1 MDKTY
6 PYQTFLYGVVY
17 YPEQWPETR
26 WDEDLARIAQT
37 RMNVVRMG
45 EGAWSVWEPEE
56 SRYDFALFDRALA
69 LCERHGLRAIM
80 GTPTYTPPAW
90 LTERYPEVLRVD
102 YGGTRL
108 RHGSRRHYN
117 YTAPVYL
124 EKSRAITRTLAEHYR
139 SHPAVVGWQVD
150 NELNCHLDVSFAAS
164 DHEAFRAWC
173 RERYGTLEQLNHA
186 WGTAFWSQTYAAWD
200 EVWLPRPT
208 VTYQNPGL
216 LLDFYRFTSD
226 VTIRFGA
233 IQYEI
238 LKQVAPHQFVTH
250 NAFQSM
256 TNVDLPRLVEAAVD
270 FVSYDSYP
278 EFKVCDLTL
287 PEDFRDRA
295 ESRLLARM
303 RGVSP
308 KFMVLEQQS
317 GPSGQIG
324 GVLNGNP
331 DYLHPTPKPGQMRL
345 WCWNSIANGADG
357 LLFFRWRSLPYGAEA
372 HWNGLLSHDERITW
386 RLDEAKRLGDE
397 IQRLA
402 TTLLGTRCVGDA
414 AILYDYDNESHALI
428 ENATGQHRETS
439 EQEVYRALSER
450 HLTPDVRALAGV
462 RGGQDLAGYRV
473 VFFPH
478 AHLLTAADLAPL
490 RAYVEAGGTLVFGC
504 WSAYRDRHHW
514 CYDAAGK
521 AFFEELTGVR
531 VAEFTFVP
539 EGTTSTL
546 RFGGSGGPRLDA
558 PVFNEVLTPVA
569 AGGNVEVLATYAEDY
584 YAGQPAL
591 TLHRVG
597 QGRVV
602 YTGCFFT
609 AEIVAALLDALG
621 AGDPLAGWA
630 QIPAE
635 VHAVVRSDDGAQRF
649 CFLLN
654 FTGQPQT
661 VTFAGTVSDLLA
673 EQTLAGAVELPPYGV
688 RFVRGSGL

>member
-1 MDKTY
+1 MDKSY
-6 PYQTFLYGVVY
+6 SHPTFLYGVVY
-17 YPEQWPETR
+17 YPEQWPEAR
-26 WDEDLARIAQT
+26 WDEDLARIAQA

-45 EGAWSVWEPEE
+45 EGAWNVWEPAEG
-56 SRYDFALFDRALA
+56 RYDFTLFDRALA
-69 LCERHGLRAIM
+69 LCGKHGLQAIL
-80 GTPTYTPPAW
+80 GTPTYAPPAW

-124 EKSRAITRTLAEHYR
+124 EKSRAITRALAEHYR
-139 SHPAVVGWQVD
+139 QHPVVVGWQID
-150 NELNCHLDVSFAAS
+150 NELNCHLDVSFAPS

-173 RERYGTLEQLNHA
+173 RERYGTLEALNHA

-226 VTIRFGA
+226 VTIRFA
-233 IQYEI
+233 AVQYKILQEI
-238 LKQVAPHQFVTH
+238 APHQFVTH
-250 NAFQSM
+250 NAFQHL
-256 TNVDLPRLVEAAVD
+256 TNVDLPRLVEEAVD
-270 FVSYDSYP
+270 FVAYDSYP

-287 PEDFRDRA
+287 PSHFRDRA

-372 HWNGLLSHDERITW
+372 HWNGLLTHDERNTG
-386 RLDEAKRLGDE
+386 RLDEAKRLGEE
-397 IQRLA
+397 IQRLS

-414 AILYDYDNESHALI
+414 AILYDYDNESHARI
-428 ENATGQHRETS
+428 EGATGQHREAS
-439 EQEVYRALSER
+439 EREVYRALSER
-450 HLTPDVRALAGV
+450 HLTVDVRALTGV
-462 RGGQDLAGYRV
+462 RDGGDDLAGYRI

-478 AHLLTAADLAPL
+478 AHLLTAADLPPL
-490 RAYVEAGGTLVFGC
+490 RAYVEVGGTLVFGC
-504 WSAYRDRHHW
+504 WSAYRDRRHW
-514 CYDAAGK
+514 CYDAPGK

-531 VAEFTFVP
+531 VADFTFVP
-539 EGTTSTL
+539 GGTASTL
-546 RFGGSGGPRLDA
+546 RFDGSEKRLDA
-558 PVFNEVLTPVA
+558 PVFNEALAPV
-569 AGGNVEVLATYAEDY
+569 GGNVEVLATYAAAP
-584 YAGQPAL
+584 YAEQPAL
-591 TLHRVG
+591 TSRGVG
-597 QGRVV
+597 QGRVI

-609 AEIVAALLDALG
+609 AEIVAALSDALG
-621 AGDPLAGWA
+621 VRDPLAGWA

-635 VHAVVRSDDGAQRF
+635 VHAVVRAEAGGAQWF

-661 VTFAGTVSDLLA
+661 VTFTGKVFDLLA
-673 EQTLAGAVELPPYGV
+673 EQTLTGAVELPPYGV
-688 RFVRGSGL
+688 RLVRR